1 MSGLVGHSLY
11 ALLAAKAADE
21 RQLSVAPVL
30 RRNLASYLAGAYLGC
45 DIQVMP
51 EAICQ
56 DTGREVGFGTAPLA
70 RSPITGGEVRPWFLV
85 HDGKKHRPNE
95 IHRLLYGRSHL
106 IFGWAEEEKALAVP
120 WDHLHDYCAL
130 VVRDLLDGSD
140 RQERSLA
147 YLFGWMVHIVGDSLI
162 KSVRPGIKM
171 QLLDGTYTP
180 RNRPIQDLFAFHKV
194 GIEELQ
200 LNWEAVFRDM
210 AATPIEPIQLHYM
223 RVGERKG
230 RLGEAFSDGWRADRQ
245 ALLGAVLKENRR
257 WLAHHAADVLD
268 AVRLTQDDDG
278 PHLSRVVKSV
288 VGDLDYSQMMA
299 MAERSGMRQTL
310 AAITGECIT
319 LFEHVIAQVPQAKTW
334 RAGGEAPGWSDA
346 MRRWRL

>member
-21 RQLSVAPVL
+21 NRIPVAPVL

-51 EAICQ
+51 EAICL

-70 RSPITGGEVRPWFLV
+70 KSPVTGGAVRPWFLV
-85 HDGKKHRPNE
+85 HDGKQYRPNE
-95 IHRLLYGRSHL
+95 IHRLFYGRSHL
-106 IFGWAEEEKALAVP
+106 IFGWAEQDKALAVP
-120 WDHLHDYCAL
+120 WDHLHDYGAL
-130 VVRDLLDGSD
+130 VVRDLLEGREPS
-140 RQERSLA
+140 ERSLA
-147 YLFGWMVHIVGDSLI
+147 YLFGWLVHIVGDSLI

-180 RNRPIQDLFAFHKV
+180 RNRPVQDLFAFHKI

-210 AATPIEPIQLHYM
+210 AATPIEPIQLHSM
-223 RVGERKG
+223 RVGERMG
-230 RLGEAFSDGWRADRQ
+230 RLGEAFSDGWRVDRQ

-257 WLAHHAADVLD
+257 WLPHHAADVLD
-268 AVRLTQDDDG
+268 AMRLTQGEDG
-278 PHLSRVVKSV
+278 PQVSKVVKSV

-299 MAERSGMRQTL
+299 MAGRSGMRQTL

-319 LFEHVIAQVPQAKTW
+319 LFEHVIAQVPQATSW
-334 RAGGEAPGWSDA
+334 RPEDKAPGWGDA